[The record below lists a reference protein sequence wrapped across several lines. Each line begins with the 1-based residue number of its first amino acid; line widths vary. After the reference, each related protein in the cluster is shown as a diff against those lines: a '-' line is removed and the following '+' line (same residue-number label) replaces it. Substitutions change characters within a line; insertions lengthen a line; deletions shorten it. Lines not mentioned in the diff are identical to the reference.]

1 MAFRSGSTWTVLLA
15 RQRGRPDAAQTYY
28 EQALPIL
35 REVQNRRGE
44 GLVLFQLA
52 QIAAAHNEFDR
63 AETLHRESL
72 AIAREIEHTRDI
84 ADSLQVLGELL
95 LEQRPGTREEEGV
108 RCSGRRCSS
117 IPSWEPRT
125 RRSERGRPSSA

>member
-1 MAFRSGSTWTVLLA
+1 M
-15 RQRGRPDAAQTYY
+15 
-28 EQALPIL
+28 
-35 REVQNRRGE
+35 
-44 GLVLFQLA
+44 LFQLA

-95 LEQRPGTREEEGV
+95 LEQRPGTREEEGCTLL
-108 RCSGRRCSS
+108 REALQLYTQLGAQDAA
-117 IPSWEPRT
+117 ERT
-125 RRSERGRPSSA
+125 RETLQRLGCAEDMGGDVEA